1 MKNNKQIKKE
11 GIFSLADRFVSNFFN
26 GLSTGAAN
34 TIIKKAEKAGIPPHL
49 VDDMREIEKM
59 TRDFEEKIKNLKK
72 K

>member
-49 VDDMREIEKM
+49 VNDMKEIEKM
-59 TRDFEEKIKNLKK
+59 TREFEEKIKKLK
-72 K
+72 